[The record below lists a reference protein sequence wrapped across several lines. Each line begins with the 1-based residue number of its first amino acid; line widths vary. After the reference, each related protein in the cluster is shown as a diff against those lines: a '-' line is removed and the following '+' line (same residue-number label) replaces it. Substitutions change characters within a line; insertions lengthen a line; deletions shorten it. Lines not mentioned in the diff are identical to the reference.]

1 MKTITVLVPTYNEEK
16 NIPLIYE
23 RLRKVFTESLGNYE
37 CRILFVDNSSTDSS
51 QELIR
56 DLCRNDESVCAIFN
70 VKNFGFAR
78 SQFNGLREAEGDA
91 VVMVY
96 ADMQDPPEVIPR
108 LVAEWEK
115 GAKVVCGVK
124 QKSRE
129 NPLMFLIR
137 RAYYRLIKRITEVD
151 HIDQFNGFGLYD
163 RSFIE
168 ILRQLDDNLP
178 YLRGIV
184 AEFGADRKEVPYE
197 QDIRRGG
204 KSSFHFL
211 SLYDFAMLGITSY
224 SKVIMHLCT
233 IIGAFASLASI
244 IVSVWTLIVKLVRWE
259 TFAIGAAATQIGVFF
274 LGSMQLFFIGFVG
287 EYIANINI
295 RTMRHPVVIEKER
308 INFKRKKG
316 SAEHPVH

>member
-23 RLRKVFTESLGNYE
+23 RLKTVFAESLGNYD
-37 CRILFVDNSSTDSS
+37 CRILFVDNSSIDSS

-56 DLCRNDESVCAIFN
+56 GLCSKDESVCAIFN

-108 LVAEWEK
+108 LVEEWEK

-124 QKSRE
+124 RKSRE

-168 ILRQLDDNLP
+168 ILRRLDDNLP

-184 AEFGADRKEVPYE
+184 AEFGADRREVPYE

-244 IVSVWTLIVKLVRWE
+244 VVAVWTLIVKLVHWD
-259 TFAIGAAATQIGVFF
+259 TFAIGAAATQVGVFF

-295 RTMRHPVVIEKER
+295 RTMHHPVVIEKER
-308 INFKRKKG
+308 INFREKEK
-316 SAEHPVH
+316 

>member
-23 RLRKVFTESLGNYE
+23 RLRKIFTESLGNYE

-108 LVAEWEK
+108 LVEEWEK

>member
-1 MKTITVLVPTYNEEK
+1 M
-16 NIPLIYE
+16 
-23 RLRKVFTESLGNYE
+23 
-37 CRILFVDNSSTDSS
+37 
-51 QELIR
+51 
-56 DLCRNDESVCAIFN
+56 
-70 VKNFGFAR
+70 
-78 SQFNGLREAEGDA
+78 
-91 VVMVY
+91 
-96 ADMQDPPEVIPR
+96 
-108 LVAEWEK
+108 
-115 GAKVVCGVK
+115 
-124 QKSRE
+124 
-129 NPLMFLIR
+129 
-137 RAYYRLIKRITEVD
+137 D

-168 ILRQLDDNLP
+168 ILRKLDDNLP

-233 IIGAFASLASI
+233 IIGAFASFASI
-244 IVSVWTLIVKLVRWE
+244 AVAVWTLVVKIVHWD

-308 INFKRKKG
+308 INFRKEKQ
-316 SAEHPVH
+316 

>member
-23 RLRKVFTESLGNYE
+23 RLRKVFAESLGNYE

-56 DLCRNDESVCAIFN
+56 GLCRKDESVCAIFN

-124 QKSRE
+124 RKSRE

-168 ILRQLDDNLP
+168 ILRKLDDNLP

-233 IIGAFASLASI
+233 IIGAFASFASI
-244 IVSVWTLIVKLVRWE
+244 AVAVWTLVVKIVHWD

-308 INFKRKKG
+308 INFRKEKQ
-316 SAEHPVH
+316 

>member
-23 RLRKVFTESLGNYE
+23 RLRKIFTESLENYE

-108 LVAEWEK
+108 LVEEWEK

>member
-16 NIPLIYE
+16 NIPLIYG
-23 RLRKVFTESLGNYE
+23 RLRKVFAESLGNYE

-56 DLCRNDESVCAIFN
+56 GLCRNDESVCAIFN

-108 LVAEWEK
+108 LVEEWEK

-124 QKSRE
+124 RKSRE

-168 ILRQLDDNLP
+168 ILRKLDDNLP

-233 IIGAFASLASI
+233 IIGAFASFASI
-244 IVSVWTLIVKLVRWE
+244 AVAVWTLVVKIVHWD

-308 INFKRKKG
+308 INFRKEKQ
-316 SAEHPVH
+316 